1 MSIMLPKASRALAG
15 GAAVALAAILVSA
28 AFAQAAPKPSGVP
41 PAKPSPPRTP
51 PPPAAPAKP
60 ASPPLVIRANPDLDA
75 PQETFA
81 DEFSVSWILVPVSV
95 KNRKG
100 HVKGLERE
108 DFELRVDGAPVRF
121 ADFEA
126 RGEVPWSIVFLQ
138 DLSGSMEISGKLEK
152 SKKAILSFLDQAR
165 PGDEFALASF
175 AGGVTVVDVQFTENQ
190 RPLRETL
197 AKWEAYG
204 KTGLHDAVSL
214 LPQITGDSRN
224 TKRAVILIT
233 DGADNAS
240 RLPPAQAREVVRR
253 AQLPV
258 FVLGLE
264 SGDPYAVSAEGEK
277 LARYA
282 DVLNLLSSS
291 TGGRY
296 VGVENLDDLA
306 AACTSIAEELRWQYV
321 LGFETASSGPSR
333 FRPITVTVD
342 KKGVEVTYRR
352 GYRGTPPRP

>member
-1 MSIMLPKASRALAG
+1 MSIMLPEASRGRRRRMARPLSALLAAAALALT
-15 GAAVALAAILVSA
+15 AA
-28 AFAQAAPKPSGVP
+28 AQTAPT
-41 PAKPSPPRTP
+41 APPRAKTTP
-51 PPPAAPAKP
+51 PTPAKP
-60 ASPPLVIRANPDLDA
+60 ASPKLVVRPDPDP
-75 PQETFA
+75 PQQTFT

-100 HVKGLERE
+100 HVRGLDRE
-108 DFELRVDGAPVRF
+108 DFELKVDGRPVRF
-121 ADFEA
+121 ADFES

-138 DLSGSMEISGKLEK
+138 DLSGSMALSGKLEQ

-175 AGGVTVVDVQFTENQ
+175 AGDVTAIDVPFTENQ

-197 AKWEAYG
+197 ARWEAYG
-204 KTGLHDAVSL
+204 RTGLHDAVSL

-224 TKRAVILIT
+224 VKRAVILIT

-240 RLPPAQAREVVRR
+240 RIPPNQARDIVRR
-253 AQLPV
+253 AALPV

-264 SGDPYAVSAEGEK
+264 SGDPFSVSAEGEK
-277 LARYA
+277 LSRYA

-296 VGVENLDDLA
+296 VAIEGSDDLA
-306 AACTSIAEELRWQYV
+306 QACTSIAEELRWQYV
-321 LGFETASSGPSR
+321 LGFETVASGESR
-333 FRPITVTVD
+333 FRPISVAVR
-342 KKGVEVTYRR
+342 KRGVEVAYRR
-352 GYRGTPPRP
+352 GYRGKPPRP